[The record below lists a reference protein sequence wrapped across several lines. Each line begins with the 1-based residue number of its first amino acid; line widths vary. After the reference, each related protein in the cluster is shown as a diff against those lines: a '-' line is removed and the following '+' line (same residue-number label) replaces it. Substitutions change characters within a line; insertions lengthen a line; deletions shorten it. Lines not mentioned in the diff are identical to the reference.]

1 MTAPLE
7 TTRRRVAALLAAAIA
22 LLLGR
27 VLIRHFEVGSEFE
40 WGLYLLALG
49 CLLGCILLIA
59 ADAR

>member
-1 MTAPLE
+1 MTAPLA

-40 WGLYLLALG
+40 RGLYLLALG